1 MPDQK
6 RSLDHKVAIVTGGSK
21 GIGKAIARILAEQ
34 GADITLVARG
44 RDALDAAKA
53 EIETIGRRCLAI
65 SADMSDEN
73 QWPRIVDETIRA
85 FGVVDILVNNAGTAD
100 RYGPIVE
107 TGSDEWDRVMRV
119 NLKAA
124 FMMCKFCHP
133 HMKSRGAGSIINVT
147 SNEAIRPSAGLGAY
161 SVSKGAMV
169 TLTQI
174 CAKEW
179 GRDKIRVN
187 CIAPGLIRTDMAKP
201 LVKMVE
207 KSGHYPNALKMI
219 GEPEDIAGM
228 ALLLAG
234 DAGRYATGQT
244 FVIDGGVLVT
254 APMDD

>member
-1 MPDQK
+1 MPDRK
-6 RSLDHKVAIVTGGSK
+6 YSLDHKIAIVTGGSK
-21 GIGKAIARILAEQ
+21 GIGKAIARTLAEH

-53 EIETIGRRCLAI
+53 EIETVGRQCVAI

-73 QWPRIVDETIRA
+73 QWTRIVDETIRA
-85 FGVVDILVNNAGTAD
+85 LGGVDILVNNAGTAD

-133 HMKSRGAGSIINVT
+133 HMKRRGGGSIINVT
-147 SNEAIRPSAGLGAY
+147 SNEAMRPSAGLGAY
-161 SVSKGAMV
+161 SISKGAMV

-201 LVKMVE
+201 LVRMVE

-219 GEPEDIAGM
+219 GEPEDIAGV
-228 ALLLAG
+228 ALLLAS

-244 FVIDGGVLVT
+244 FVIDGGELVT

>member
-1 MPDQK
+1 MD
-6 RSLDHKVAIVTGGSK
+6 S
-21 GIGKAIARILAEQ
+21 
-34 GADITLVARG
+34 
-44 RDALDAAKA
+44 
-53 EIETIGRRCLAI
+53 
-65 SADMSDEN
+65 
-73 QWPRIVDETIRA
+73 IVDETIRA
-85 FGVVDILVNNAGTAD
+85 FGGVDILVNNAGTAD

-133 HMKSRGAGSIINVT
+133 HMKSRGGGSIINVA
-147 SNEAIRPSAGLGAY
+147 SNEAVRPSAGLGAY

-187 CIAPGLIRTDMAKP
+187 CIAPGLIRTAMAKP

-219 GEPEDIAGM
+219 GEPEDIAGI
-228 ALLLAG
+228 ALLLAS

-244 FVIDGGVLVT
+244 SSSTGASWLPLRWTTDEYEKSRIGDHLIANDSSVGRPGPRKKVHTPRRSSIGRAAQQCQPT
-254 APMDD
+254 